1 MFFRPSNLDT
11 SPSGPTTK
19 KVSLRMFLFEC
30 LPFDLTFSI
39 LFEHGGFDNLEMVLG
54 RNACFEFLKLMNN
67 SRRAELLCICRTV
80 QLLAHPAHALF
91 LLNYPPDSSIPENRS
106 AWDIASKCCIVWE
119 PDVRSVV
126 LAMRVF
132 LPSAQQQVFPWLN
145 TSFLEDP
152 RSETEWKQVGVQMG
166 VCYKFDRYWWYSQRE
181 AFHLEKVAVE
191 SNMRIM
197 IFSTA
202 ASEKARLLNRIKRG
216 ELEEIVRA
224 KEKNLWRKTTLDE
237 QDRKLREYN
246 AGMKRK
252 KGVGESNDEKLK
264 RSAVSSGDG
273 KAVAGNAKLKE
284 KVEEEEQQ
292 QPKRPAIS
300 SEDRKKA
307 AENAKLKEKTL
318 HSILRTVERA
328 CGISNNL
335 SEARLEK
342 IATLIV
348 SIETENP
355 FIKWNLRNILHAAAS
370 KFGTITA
377 WDLEFLLSS
386 LKWEVVEGAVEKLKM
401 MK

>member
-1 MFFRPSNLDT
+1 
-11 SPSGPTTK
+11 
-19 KVSLRMFLFEC
+19 MFLFEC

-54 RNACFEFLKLMNN
+54 RNVCWEFLKLMNN
-67 SRRAELLCICRTV
+67 SRRAELLCICRTI

-91 LLNYPPDSSIPENRS
+91 LLNYPPDSSVPENRR

-145 TSFLEDP
+145 TAFLEAP
-152 RSETEWKQVGVQMG
+152 RSETEWKQVGAQVG
-166 VCYKFDRYWWYSQRE
+166 VCYKFDQYWWYSQRE
-181 AFHLEKVAVE
+181 AFHLEKVIVK
-191 SNMRIM
+191 SDMRVM
-197 IFSTA
+197 IVRTA
-202 ASEKARLLNRIKRG
+202 EAEKARLFNRIKRG
-216 ELEEIVRA
+216 ELGEIVRE
-224 KEKNLWRKTTLDE
+224 KEKKLRKKTKKEE

-252 KGVGESNDEKLK
+252 NEVGGSNDEK
-264 RSAVSSGDG
+264 
-273 KAVAGNAKLKE
+273 
-284 KVEEEEQQ
+284 QQ
-292 QPKRPAIS
+292 QPKRHAQEDRLQRVQKGEEKSKDNEEERQLLKRPAIS
-300 SEDRKKA
+300 SQDRKNA
-307 AENAKLKEKTL
+307 AENAKIKEKSL
-318 HSILRTVERA
+318 HSILDTVKMA
-328 CGISNNL
+328 CSFPSNL

-355 FIKWNLRNILHAAAS
+355 FIKWNLRRILHAAAS
-370 KFGTITA
+370 KFGTAAA
-377 WDLEFLLSS
+377 WDVEFLLFS
-386 LKWEVVEGAVEKLKM
+386 LKWETVEGAVEKLKM